1 MVAVD
6 YKFNPDYTVAPG
18 SVLKERLE
26 VQGMS
31 QAEFARRCGRSAKL
45 VSEIIAGKARIEPQ
59 TALQFEKVLGVDAS
73 IWIGLD
79 SIYQIHRARE
89 IEEKKAAANLEW
101 AKTFPIQELV
111 ERKCFQNPISDSD
124 SVLKL
129 LYFFGTGS
137 VDAWSERYKSGKFY
151 RHNPSSY
158 RSNEAALT
166 AWLRLGE
173 LEAERQFCNKFDES
187 NFKQATLKIRTLTRK
202 PISEALQQTCTLC
215 NQAGVAFA
223 LVSPL
228 PKTTLRGAA
237 WWHSS
242 HKAVIQLS
250 AKHKSEDNLWFSFFH
265 EAAHIILHSKKE
277 TYIDETDGNLTQLES
292 EANDWASNTLVT
304 RSSWEKL
311 LAKSPK
317 SAETVLKFAKEEK
330 IAPGIVV
337 SMLQH
342 EGHLP
347 RSHLNKLKVRYQWK
361 ENKLEEFFSY

>member
-1 MVAVD
+1 M
-6 YKFNPDYTVAPG
+6 
-18 SVLKERLE
+18 
-26 VQGMS
+26 
-31 QAEFARRCGRSAKL
+31 
-45 VSEIIAGKARIEPQ
+45 
-59 TALQFEKVLGVDAS
+59 
-73 IWIGLD
+73 
-79 SIYQIHRARE
+79 
-89 IEEKKAAANLEW
+89 
-101 AKTFPIQELV
+101 